1 MYAGKEAISGEYYLL
16 GSVGGWLLH
25 HPPMYNT
32 ICEVKT
38 AKSLVGTR

>member
-25 HPPMYNT
+25 HPPHVQHN
-32 ICEVKT
+32 
-38 AKSLVGTR
+38 L